1 MTRLRFTL
9 AAVLFCTAAGARA
22 ATLDQILAKM
32 DQNAAKFK
40 SVTAK
45 VRWIAYIAVIK
56 EENAST
62 GTLRMKRTKRDVSAL
77 VEFTAPDPKS
87 VAVSGSKLEIYYP
100 KMKTIEE
107 YSLGGR
113 EVAEKYLA
121 LGFGASGN
129 DLKAD
134 YNIKEAGTEQMN
146 GEKVTRL
153 ELIPKSEKVLQ
164 QFPKIELWIS
174 DATGYPVQEKF
185 FQSGGDYTLI
195 VYSDVTIN
203 PSLPDSSF
211 KLNPPKGVQ
220 RVSPGKP
227 GK

>member
-1 MTRLRFTL
+1 MSSLRFTL
-9 AAVLFCTAAGARA
+9 AAVLLCTAPGVRA
-22 ATLDQILAKM
+22 ATLDQILARM

-129 DLKAD
+129 DLKED
-134 YNIKEAGTEQMN
+134 YKIKEAGAEQVN

-153 ELIPKSEKVLQ
+153 ELIPKSGKVLA

-203 PSLPDSSF
+203 PSLPDSAF
-211 KLNPPKGVQ
+211 KLSPPKGVQ
-220 RVSPGKP
+220 RVTPGKP